1 MSVTTIRNTIN
12 RINGDVVDL
21 KKNQA
26 KERKKE
32 LDIEGKINDL
42 QIKIVK
48 SKNLIAAQRFQKQID
63 AKSKELSRVSR
74 KVKDYQIK
82 ITQKGKQLAKEQGK
96 LSKELEKETKKSQNS
111 ELTFMRRKNQLNKSE
126 LGTIRN
132 ASRELQRQQQVF
144 RGYAAIDKQDLSGN
158 DEEYDLKELDD
169 LYSCID
175 DALSQL
181 EKLGLGQEIIF
192 SEIEEL
198 KSKSRKITKKDL
210 KMMLIGKLVSFGA
223 GKMDTS
229 NIAQVFETITDT
241 NLTKLLAE

>member
-12 RINGDVVDL
+12 RIKGDVVDL

-32 LDIEGKINDL
+32 MDIEVKINDL

-74 KVKDYQIK
+74 KVIDYQIK

-96 LSKELEKETKKSQNS
+96 LLKELEKETKKSQNS

-126 LGTIRN
+126 LGTI
-132 ASRELQRQQQVF
+132 
-144 RGYAAIDKQDLSGN
+144 
-158 DEEYDLKELDD
+158 
-169 LYSCID
+169 
-175 DALSQL
+175 
-181 EKLGLGQEIIF
+181 
-192 SEIEEL
+192 
-198 KSKSRKITKKDL
+198 
-210 KMMLIGKLVSFGA
+210 
-223 GKMDTS
+223 
-229 NIAQVFETITDT
+229 
-241 NLTKLLAE
+241 

>member
-74 KVKDYQIK
+74 KVIDYQIK

-111 ELTFMRRKNQLNKSE
+111 ELIFMRRKNQLNKSE
-126 LGTIRN
+126 LGTI
-132 ASRELQRQQQVF
+132 
-144 RGYAAIDKQDLSGN
+144 
-158 DEEYDLKELDD
+158 
-169 LYSCID
+169 
-175 DALSQL
+175 
-181 EKLGLGQEIIF
+181 
-192 SEIEEL
+192 
-198 KSKSRKITKKDL
+198 
-210 KMMLIGKLVSFGA
+210 
-223 GKMDTS
+223 
-229 NIAQVFETITDT
+229 
-241 NLTKLLAE
+241 

>member
-32 LDIEGKINDL
+32 LDIEVKINDL

-74 KVKDYQIK
+74 KVIDYQIK

-126 LGTIRN
+126 LGTI
-132 ASRELQRQQQVF
+132 
-144 RGYAAIDKQDLSGN
+144 
-158 DEEYDLKELDD
+158 
-169 LYSCID
+169 
-175 DALSQL
+175 
-181 EKLGLGQEIIF
+181 
-192 SEIEEL
+192 
-198 KSKSRKITKKDL
+198 
-210 KMMLIGKLVSFGA
+210 
-223 GKMDTS
+223 
-229 NIAQVFETITDT
+229 
-241 NLTKLLAE
+241 

>member
-12 RINGDVVDL
+12 RIKGDVVDL

-32 LDIEGKINDL
+32 LDIEVKINDL

-74 KVKDYQIK
+74 KVIDYQIK

-126 LGTIRN
+126 LGTI
-132 ASRELQRQQQVF
+132 
-144 RGYAAIDKQDLSGN
+144 
-158 DEEYDLKELDD
+158 
-169 LYSCID
+169 
-175 DALSQL
+175 
-181 EKLGLGQEIIF
+181 
-192 SEIEEL
+192 
-198 KSKSRKITKKDL
+198 
-210 KMMLIGKLVSFGA
+210 
-223 GKMDTS
+223 
-229 NIAQVFETITDT
+229 
-241 NLTKLLAE
+241 

>member
-1 MSVTTIRNTIN
+1 MSVTTISNTIN

-74 KVKDYQIK
+74 KVIDYQIK

-111 ELTFMRRKNQLNKSE
+111 ELIFMRRKNQLNKSE

-144 RGYAAIDKQDLSGN
+144 RGYAVIDKQDLSGN
-158 DEEYDLKELDD
+158 DEEYDLK
-169 LYSCID
+169 
-175 DALSQL
+175 
-181 EKLGLGQEIIF
+181 
-192 SEIEEL
+192 
-198 KSKSRKITKKDL
+198 
-210 KMMLIGKLVSFGA
+210 
-223 GKMDTS
+223 
-229 NIAQVFETITDT
+229 
-241 NLTKLLAE
+241 

>member
-12 RINGDVVDL
+12 RIKGDVVDL

-32 LDIEGKINDL
+32 LDIEVKISDL

-74 KVKDYQIK
+74 KVIDYQIK

-126 LGTIRN
+126 LGTI
-132 ASRELQRQQQVF
+132 
-144 RGYAAIDKQDLSGN
+144 
-158 DEEYDLKELDD
+158 
-169 LYSCID
+169 
-175 DALSQL
+175 
-181 EKLGLGQEIIF
+181 
-192 SEIEEL
+192 
-198 KSKSRKITKKDL
+198 
-210 KMMLIGKLVSFGA
+210 
-223 GKMDTS
+223 
-229 NIAQVFETITDT
+229 
-241 NLTKLLAE
+241 

>member
-1 MSVTTIRNTIN
+1 M
-12 RINGDVVDL
+12 DL

-32 LDIEGKINDL
+32 LDIEVKINDL

-74 KVKDYQIK
+74 KVIDYQIK

-126 LGTIRN
+126 LGTI
-132 ASRELQRQQQVF
+132 
-144 RGYAAIDKQDLSGN
+144 
-158 DEEYDLKELDD
+158 
-169 LYSCID
+169 
-175 DALSQL
+175 
-181 EKLGLGQEIIF
+181 
-192 SEIEEL
+192 
-198 KSKSRKITKKDL
+198 
-210 KMMLIGKLVSFGA
+210 
-223 GKMDTS
+223 
-229 NIAQVFETITDT
+229 
-241 NLTKLLAE
+241 

>member
-12 RINGDVVDL
+12 RIKGDVVDL

-74 KVKDYQIK
+74 KVIDYQIK

-126 LGTIRN
+126 LGTI
-132 ASRELQRQQQVF
+132 
-144 RGYAAIDKQDLSGN
+144 
-158 DEEYDLKELDD
+158 
-169 LYSCID
+169 
-175 DALSQL
+175 
-181 EKLGLGQEIIF
+181 
-192 SEIEEL
+192 
-198 KSKSRKITKKDL
+198 
-210 KMMLIGKLVSFGA
+210 
-223 GKMDTS
+223 
-229 NIAQVFETITDT
+229 
-241 NLTKLLAE
+241 

>member
-74 KVKDYQIK
+74 KVIDYQIK

-126 LGTIRN
+126 LGTI
-132 ASRELQRQQQVF
+132 
-144 RGYAAIDKQDLSGN
+144 
-158 DEEYDLKELDD
+158 
-169 LYSCID
+169 
-175 DALSQL
+175 
-181 EKLGLGQEIIF
+181 
-192 SEIEEL
+192 
-198 KSKSRKITKKDL
+198 
-210 KMMLIGKLVSFGA
+210 
-223 GKMDTS
+223 
-229 NIAQVFETITDT
+229 
-241 NLTKLLAE
+241 